1 MDGYLIFTL
10 VFIASAAA
18 PGPDIAAL
26 IARTLSVG
34 PRAGVAMLFGVIA
47 GKLLLLTLA
56 LLGLALLV
64 QAFSPIFV
72 VIKFAGA
79 AYLIWLGVKT
89 WRRAGRTPIGVA
101 APARGVL
108 GDVALGFG
116 MAIANPIAILFYVS
130 VTPSVVGADGAT
142 LEQMI
147 ALGAIV
153 FGAMLAIG
161 CAYIA
166 LAGFARRLFVH
177 PHAQRR
183 LDRGAGVA
191 LIGAGAVVATR

>member
-89 WRRAGRTPIGVA
+89 WRRAGRTPIGV
-101 APARGVL
+101 L